1 MQVSTIPIPFTN
13 LQLGTGVL
21 STMGTA
27 NQYSMLSIQ
36 APLLAAPAPII
47 LTQLLPTLTC
57 YADAIFP
64 VILADIMSRG
74 FTLEEAWGKL
84 LGTIMLCVWL
94 EALISLLP
102 TNVLKRVC
110 PPYVLGVTVMLI
122 GVQLTG
128 AGIRFWGGGVGCS
141 RSPSADNPCLG
152 NGNVELGYGSG
163 PYVALGFCVFLIFL
177 VVEIF
182 GSPFMRNTMVIWG
195 LLGGYAIAALA
206 SHEGNSF
213 VVGTRMRDSDVFTF
227 LWVET
232 FPIGI
237 HGPAIIPMLFAFMV
251 TAMET
256 MGDVTATE
264 HASRLRPTGEEH
276 AKRIQGGLLGDAIAT
291 FFAALAT
298 TPPNTTLSQNNGI
311 VSLTRCA
318 STYAGYACGFWLLIF
333 GVIAKIGAWILSIP
347 DCVLGGALTFLFA
360 NIILSGIKLI
370 AFERISRR
378 THYIVATSL
387 ALGVGTALVG
397 AFSAPGIGA
406 SAGRENQ
413 WWPATEG
420 MSDAADSFR
429 VGVMIAINT
438 PYFIGSI
445 AAIVLNLVIPT
456 DLIDDSE
463 TAIEESWKEEEEEAL
478 KELSEDDPDETAHK
492 DVEAEVGEE

>member
-1 MQVSTIPIPFTN
+1 MKHLHT
-13 LQLGTGVL
+13 
-21 STMGTA
+21 
-27 NQYSMLSIQ
+27 
-36 APLLAAPAPII
+36 
-47 LTQLLPTLTC
+47 
-57 YADAIFP
+57 
-64 VILADIMSRG
+64 
-74 FTLEEAWGKL
+74 
-84 LGTIMLCVWL
+84 
-94 EALISLLP
+94 
-102 TNVLKRVC
+102 
-110 PPYVLGVTVMLI
+110 
-122 GVQLTG
+122 
-128 AGIRFWGGGVGCS
+128 
-141 RSPSADNPCLG
+141 
-152 NGNVELGYGSG
+152 G
-163 PYVALGFCVFLIFL
+163 PYVALGFAVFIIFL
-177 VVEIF
+177 LVEIF

-206 SHEGNSF
+206 DHEGDSY
-213 VVGTRMRDSDVFTF
+213 VVSTRMEQSDVFTF

-232 FPIGI
+232 FPLSI

-264 HASRLRPTGEEH
+264 HASRLKPTGEEH
-276 AKRIQGGLLGDAIAT
+276 AKRIQGGLLGDAMST

-318 STYAGYACGFWLLIF
+318 STSAGYACGFWLLIF

-370 AFERISRR
+370 AFESISRR

-397 AFSAPGIGA
+397 AFSSPGIGPA
-406 SAGRENQ
+406 SARENQ
-413 WWPATEG
+413 WWPASED
-420 MSDAADSFR
+420 MSEAADSFR

-445 AAIVLNLVIPT
+445 TAIVLNLVIPT

-463 TAIEESWKEEEEEAL
+463 TALEEAWRAEEEEAL
-478 KELSEDDPDETAHK
+478 KDGSDSVLKEGEADVEK
-492 DVEAEVGEE
+492 DVKESEEEEEA